1 MNEGNRIFM
10 IFVLYTAKEFYTLY
24 TISTDKIVCSTRLR
38 SCALHG

>member
-10 IFVLYTAKEFYTLY
+10 IFVFYTAKEFYTLY
-24 TISTDKIVCSTRLR
+24 TDKIVCSTRLR